1 MIYHPSERCAAEPPR
16 WIMALVDG
24 LSVLLVDDQ
33 PALAEALSTI
43 LTDRR
48 EVALVEVAGE
58 ARVAKQK
65 LLEREF
71 DAALVDVRLGNC
83 NGIDLVRDLQVSH
96 PDLPVVVFT
105 AWPDPI
111 TGADAVWAGAHG
123 FSSKDVCVD
132 ELVMGLATVAAG
144 GSWFPPNLLTQIH
157 CVLREQWELAS
168 KLSSLSPR
176 ERDVLTLLVDGR
188 SRAQIAELLYLSIN
202 TVRSHVRTV
211 LRKLEVHSS
220 LEAVGVALRAGIR
233 PGDGLQ
239 TV

>member
-1 MIYHPSERCAAEPPR
+1 MNYHPSARCAAEPRR

-43 LTDRR
+43 LTDRS

-132 ELVMGLATVAAG
+132 DLVMGLATVAAG
-144 GSWFPPNLLTQIH
+144 GSWFPPHLLTQIH
-157 CVLREQWELAS
+157 CVLREQWELSS

-233 PGDGLQ
+233 PGAGLL